1 MSINAPDDE
10 TSNPIIKTDEDDED
24 HKNEIVSR
32 FGDAL
37 FPLINRFGYEG
48 INFIGILIARL
59 KQEDRQA
66 ALYLMEKSPAII
78 ERLLSY
84 GEDLVLNIYSLA
96 NQMISFG
103 PLLPVRFLEMSPRI
117 MEKDGYETLVRT
129 ASLMAEVAGVHTA
142 TAVSLTEKSPDLIE
156 AIGFDGLEKVAGF
169 IAVIASSS
177 WIYALKEVE
186 SSLSIIK
193 QLKDQGGQPLV
204 LAVYSL
210 GAHMAADDWN
220 CALEFVRNSPVTAG
234 KLISRISL
242 EYLLGLYEQANLAI
256 PFKAK
261 LTQTLFDAA
270 PLLLNRLGPT
280 GLDSIRRCA
289 MAIAADDW
297 ERAVTLIKESPDRI
311 EGLLSHIHPDQANE
325 IYELGSKL
333 TGSGSEIDLLF
344 IVAGLHLAGS
354 SRHNDVKELAAL
366 TQMIADISRKA
377 AEAFL
382 KAVPSLFERIDQ
394 EGIRQVV
401 ELIVPIAKESWETA
415 SQLFLKSPELIDR
428 LGLEGLRLIAGFSAF
443 LARESWST
451 AVQFLDKCPHILD
464 ELLKLGDASL
474 VSDVC
479 RIGRRAAQ
487 TNARLAVSLV
497 SRSPEIIKMNG
508 FESLQKV
515 EELALQIGPESWTA
529 AVSLVEASPL
539 FLERVGY
546 QGLERISAVARSLAR
561 ENSFVAVSLL
571 EKGPGLIDRLLTVGN
586 NAQALHVYD
595 LVGEAAQS
603 NWRLASPLLEKSPE
617 LLSKLGAE
625 GLERLFVLV
634 IQAAKVNG
642 QIATRLL
649 DLSPIM
655 LNQIGFEGLETVTGF
670 ISSLAVSD
678 WMAALSVLEKSP
690 LLIDRLGQTKDWT
703 LVSKVYD
710 LAAKIA
716 HTSPAVAMKL
726 LEKSPDFL
734 EWLGLEGFGKLA
746 AFLEN
751 TAREDEEKAL
761 SFLAGDSSSLS
772 DFLENIP
779 KGLELKTI
787 KPILSTYLKA
797 LLGRRVEVDEAGR
810 VYTDG
815 KKIYLPGRIREF
827 QEQADNFTYYKVAA
841 THQEAHLEYGSFE
854 FDLDRINDC
863 TKRIGSLFGLKA
875 MEGESDME
883 RFIRLFPEPDLA
895 RDLFNLMEDWRIEK
909 ILKWEYPALGE
920 EISRMNI
927 HQVSKRSSPRKM
939 TNPKQ
944 RIVEMIGQSLMAK
957 KTFPEVDDQTLAV
970 LKKAQE
976 GARVLEQPT
985 ADVHR
990 SARTALDL
998 YLMIH
1003 ERFKEPYRP
1012 VKPMSKPLDQDKV
1025 AQNIGSFGKTSQ
1037 QIQDRI
1043 QGRQS
1048 AGSNRPKVQP
1058 EAESGSEGETQPT
1071 TSRPSMEN
1079 IQQRPHQ
1086 AGKEQRTFR
1095 GPAGGGKQESG
1106 DPDSEAE
1113 ETGRVGEAMKFDS
1126 REKIERLLR
1135 ALYREKGITPKE
1147 IERRLES
1154 LHQNEIYLFLHN
1166 LEASLAKKTELQTE
1180 RGTSLYPEWG
1190 EDINDYRGN
1199 WARIREQTLTGRS
1212 FAFYRQ
1218 ALDKHAGL
1226 LKKIRREFQMLKP
1239 EGFTKRKRQYD
1250 GDDIDLDAVVENWV
1264 DRKVGLSPTEK
1275 NYTLH
1280 QKKKRDIAVA
1290 FLVDMSRSTKG
1301 PTIELEKEAL
1311 IIMSEALNE
1320 VGDVFA
1326 VFGFSGDNRDNVDF
1340 YRIKDFDDPYDQQVK
1355 KRISAIAD
1363 RFENRDG
1370 AAIRHTISKLR
1381 MRAERTK
1388 MLILL
1393 SDGKPVD
1400 KEYSGTYAIEDT
1412 RLALKEARHFGI
1424 KTFCITVDLTA
1435 AEYLPRMYS
1444 HSSWTVI
1451 DEVSKLPEKITRI
1464 YRMLTT

>member
-1 MSINAPDDE
+1 MDPR
-10 TSNPIIKTDEDDED
+10 TKTGEDDED
-24 HKNEIVSR
+24 HENEIVSR

-37 FPLINRFGYEG
+37 FPLINRFGYES
-48 INFIGILIARL
+48 IDSIGILMARL
-59 KQEDRQA
+59 RQEDRQA

-78 ERLLSY
+78 ERLLPY
-84 GEDLVLNIYSLA
+84 GEDLVLNIYRLA

-103 PLLPVRFLEMSPRI
+103 PLVTVRFLEMSPWI
-117 MEKDGYETLVRT
+117 MEKEDYETLVRT
-129 ASLMAEVAGVHTA
+129 ASLMAEVADIHTA
-142 TAVSLTEKSPDLIE
+142 TAVSLIEKSPDLME
-156 AIGFDGLEKVAGF
+156 AVGFDGLEKVAGF
-169 IAVIASSS
+169 ITAIAGTS
-177 WIYALKEVE
+177 WTYALKTVE
-186 SSLSIIK
+186 NSLSTIN
-193 QLKDQGGQPLV
+193 QLKEQGGKPLV
-204 LAVYSL
+204 QAVYDL
-210 GAHMAADDWN
+210 GRRIAADDWN
-220 CALEFVRNSPVTAG
+220 CALELVGKSPVIAE
-234 KLISRISL
+234 KLLAQGHGVDLL
-242 EYLLGLYEQANLAI
+242 ELYKQAYLSV
-256 PFKAK
+256 PFNAR
-261 LTQTLFDAA
+261 LTLNFLEAA
-270 PLLLNRLGPT
+270 PRLINRLGPT
-280 GLDSIRRCA
+280 GLDSIRRCSMT
-289 MAIAADDW
+289 MAVDDW
-297 ERAVTLIKESPDRI
+297 ERAVTLIKQSPDI
-311 EGLLSHIHPDQANE
+311 VDDLMDHITPDQVVE
-325 IYELGSKL
+325 IYELGNDL
-333 TGSGSEIDLLF
+333 AELGSEIALLF
-344 IVAGLHLAGS
+344 ISGSVRLVGQSQYSYLKPLA
-354 SRHNDVKELAAL
+354 VTAKEIAA
-366 TQMIADISRKA
+366 ISQKA

-382 KAVPSLFERIDQ
+382 RTAPALLDRIDQ
-394 EGIRQVV
+394 EGLRKIV
-401 ELIVPIAKESWETA
+401 ELIVPIAQGSWETA
-415 SQLFLKSPELIDR
+415 SQLFLKSAELIDR
-428 LGLEGLRLIAGFSAF
+428 LGLEGLRLIADFSAL

-464 ELLKLGDASL
+464 ELLKLGDFSL
-474 VSDVC
+474 IFDVC
-479 RIGRRAAQ
+479 GIGRRAAQ

-497 SRSPEIIKMNG
+497 SRSPELIKMKG
-508 FESLQKV
+508 FEGFEKV
-515 EELALQIGPESWTA
+515 VQLAFQMGPESWTS
-529 AVSLVEASPL
+529 AVSLVEASPS
-539 FLERVGY
+539 FLERIDC
-546 QGLERISAVARSLAR
+546 QDLERISAVARSLAR
-561 ENSFVAVSLL
+561 ENSFAAVSLL
-571 EKGPGLIDRLLTVGN
+571 EKGPDLIDRLLTVVN
-586 NAQALHVYD
+586 NAQALHIYD
-595 LVGEAAQS
+595 LVGEVVRS
-603 NWRLASPLLEKSPE
+603 NWRLATPLLEKSPE
-617 LLSKLGAE
+617 LLSKLGTE
-625 GLERLFVLV
+625 GLERLFALI
-634 IQAAKVNG
+634 IQTAKVNG
-642 QIATRLL
+642 QIAQRLL
-649 DLSPIM
+649 DLSPIV
-655 LNQIGFEGLETVTGF
+655 LDQIGFEGLEIVTGL
-670 ISSLAVSD
+670 ILSLAGSD
-678 WMAALSVLEKSP
+678 WMAALSILEKSP

-703 LVSKVYD
+703 MVFKVYD
-710 LAAKIA
+710 LAAKVA

-734 EWLGLEGFGKLA
+734 DWLGLEGFGKLA

-751 TAREDEEKAL
+751 EAREDEEKAL
-761 SFLAGDSSSLS
+761 SFLAGDSPSLS

-787 KPILSTYLKA
+787 KPILSNYLKA

-810 VYTDG
+810 IYTDG
-815 KKIYLPGRIREF
+815 KKIYLPKRIREF
-827 QEQADNFTYYKVAA
+827 QEQEDNFTYYKVSA

-854 FDLDRINDC
+854 FDLDKIDDC
-863 TKRIGSLFGLKA
+863 IKRISSLFGFKA
-875 MEGESDME
+875 KDGESDME
-883 RFIRLFPEPDLA
+883 RFIGLFPEPDLA

-909 ILKWEYPALGE
+909 ILKREYPALGE

-927 HQVSKRSSPRKM
+927 HQVSKRSSPQKM

-944 RIVEMIGQSLMAK
+944 RIVEMIGQSLMTG
-957 KTFPEVDDQTLAV
+957 KTFSEVDDQTVAV
-970 LKKAQE
+970 LKKALE
-976 GARVLEQPT
+976 EARVLEQPIS
-985 ADVHR
+985 DVHDA
-990 SARTALDL
+990 ARKALDL

-1003 ERFKEPYRP
+1003 ERFKESYRP
-1012 VKPMSKPLDQDKV
+1012 IKPMSKPLDQDKV

-1071 TSRPSMEN
+1071 HSRPAMEN
-1079 IQQRPHQ
+1079 IQQRTHP
-1086 AGKEQRTFR
+1086 AGKEQRTFQ

-1106 DPDSEAE
+1106 DPDPEAE

-1154 LHQNEIYLFLHN
+1154 LHQNEIYLFLQN
-1166 LEASLAKKTELQTE
+1166 LEASLAKKTELQSE

-1199 WARIREQTLTGRS
+1199 WARIREQTLAGRS
-1212 FAFYRQ
+1212 LAFYRQ
-1218 ALDKHAGL
+1218 ALDKNAGL

-1264 DRKVGLSPTEK
+1264 DLKVGLSPSEK

-1301 PTIELEKEAL
+1301 ATIELEKEAL

-1326 VFGFSGDNRDNVDF
+1326 VYGFSGDNRDNVDF
-1340 YRIKDFDDPYDQQVK
+1340 YRIKTFDDPYDQQVK
-1355 KRISAIAD
+1355 KRISAIED

-1370 AAIRHTISKLR
+1370 TAIRHTINILR
-1381 MRAERTK
+1381 RRAERTK

-1412 RLALKEARHFGI
+1412 RLALKEARHYGI
-1424 KTFCITVDLTA
+1424 KTFCITVDRTA

-1464 YRMLTT
+1464 YRMLTA